1 MSKHYEE
8 VVRGNL
14 GELIEWAKS
23 KDILGEITIVIEG
36 FDPGSREFDQS
47 DLIQMVL
54 NLEANGEGRKEAIA
68 LIAKE
73 TGVSKRVVF
82 DAMVAHKSGDKI

>member
-14 GELIEWAKS
+14 AELLEWAKS
-23 KDILGEITIVIEG
+23 KEILGEITIVIEG
-36 FDPGSREFDQS
+36 FDPGSREFGRS
-47 DLIQMVL
+47 DLIQLVL
-54 NLEANGEGRKEAIA
+54 NLEANGESRKVAIA
-68 LIAKE
+68 LVAKE